1 MRGQL
6 WVESAAMAC
15 LYKGRKI
22 TMIAARVLP
31 EILEKS
37 LGDGLDGICLMTSE
51 GNSFS
56 WDQSGR
62 YLFHRLEQLLSRW
75 GIHASIVIVSLW
87 VYCGI
92 ICLGMNEVVFHL
104 SKLDEGWL
112 GVYAV
117 GKHHIIAGAGRAAPG
132 LLKLR
137 LQTLSQ
143 YYNKLFEQ
151 IKWRFEDFLFIN

>member
-1 MRGQL
+1 
-6 WVESAAMAC
+6 
-15 LYKGRKI
+15 
-22 TMIAARVLP
+22 MIAARVLP

-51 GNSFS
+51 GNIFS
-56 WDQSGR
+56 SAFLPDAR
-62 YLFHRLEQLLSRW
+62 FDET
-75 GIHASIVIVSLW
+75 SLAAISSTVW
-87 VYCGI
+87 SNYSQ
-92 ICLGMNEVVFHL
+92 GMNEVVFHL

-151 IKWRFEDFLFIN
+151 IK